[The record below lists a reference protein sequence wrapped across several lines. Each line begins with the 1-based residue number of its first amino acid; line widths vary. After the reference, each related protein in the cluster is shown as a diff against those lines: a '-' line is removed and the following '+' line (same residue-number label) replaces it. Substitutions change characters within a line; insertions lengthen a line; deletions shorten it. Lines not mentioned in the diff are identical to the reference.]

1 MNKPDPQSLAEA
13 CASALWQADKASQA
27 LGMTVEK
34 VGPGSCSVSM
44 CITESMCNG
53 HGTCH
58 GGVIFTLADSAFA
71 FACNS
76 YNQNAVAQHCCVTYI
91 APATCGDTLTAKACE
106 LSAHGRNG
114 IYDVAIE
121 NQQGIRIAEFRGHS
135 RTIKGSLISE
145 S

>member
-13 CASALWQADKASQA
+13 CAEALWQADTASQA
-27 LGMTVEK
+27 HGMKVEK
-34 VGPGSCSVSM
+34 VGPGNCSVSM
-44 CITESMCNG
+44 AITESMCNG

-76 YNQNAVAQHCCVTYI
+76 YNQNAVAQHCSVTYI
-91 APATCGDTLTAKACE
+91 APAMCGDTLTANACE
-106 LSAHGRNG
+106 LSVQGRNG
-114 IYDVAIE
+114 IYDVAIV
-121 NQQGIRIAEFRGHS
+121 NQEGIRIAEFRGHS
-135 RTIKGSLISE
+135 RTIKGTLIPE